1 MTSQVR
7 PNTRPTVKRAF
18 VHVPAKGGSRLLH
31 AVVAAALAGCVTVGP
46 DYVAPDPAAPPAW
59 QAEQAPG
66 MSATAEEPD
75 GLARWWAT
83 LGDPVLTRL
92 VDQAVAGNLDLKQ
105 ARARLREAR
114 ARRNQAGAD
123 RFPSLDAN
131 ASVNRVHSSEETGP
145 GATTT
150 LYAAGFDAS
159 WELDVFGGT
168 RRAVEAA
175 TAGEQAGEEDLRDVL
190 VSLLSEVALNYIE
203 LRTSQTGLAIAEQN
217 RDAQQE
223 TYDIA
228 RWRFEAGLV
237 TELDVEQA
245 RYNLEQTKAQIP
257 RLQAAISEAQN
268 RLAVLL
274 GRMPGALNSELA
286 PPLPIPV
293 APASVAVGVPADMLR
308 RRPDVRR
315 AERRL
320 AAQTAQVGVATA
332 ARYPSFSLVGT
343 IGLESLSSSNLFT
356 SGARMSSL
364 GGNALWTVFDF
375 GRLRENVNIQSA
387 LQEQALLAYESAV
400 RTAVEDTENA
410 LVAFAKEQN
419 RRSYLQAATEAAQR
433 AVTLARE
440 QYESGLLDFQTVLDA
455 QRSLLVLQ
463 DQLALSDGAVASNL
477 IQLYKALG
485 GGWTSFVPAAGEP
498 IGDPTG
504 AAQ

>member
-1 MTSQVR
+1 M
-7 PNTRPTVKRAF
+7 
-18 VHVPAKGGSRLLH
+18 
-31 AVVAAALAGCVTVGP
+31 AAAVLVGCAAVGP
-46 DYVAPDPAAPPAW
+46 DYVAPDPAAPAAW
-59 QAEQAPG
+59 RAESDPG
-66 MSATAEEPD
+66 ITATDKEPD
-75 GLARWWAT
+75 DLARWWAT
-83 LGDPVLTRL
+83 LGDPVLTQL
-92 VDQAVAGNLDLKQ
+92 VDQAVAGNLDLRQAQ
-105 ARARLREAR
+105 ARMREAR
-114 ARRNQAGAD
+114 ARRRQAGAD
-123 RFPSLDAN
+123 RFPSLTGN
-131 ASVNRVHSSEETGP
+131 ASVNRVHSSEEAGS

-150 LYAAGFDAS
+150 LYSAGFDAS
-159 WELDVFGGT
+159 WELDVFGGA
-168 RRAVEAA
+168 RRAAESA
-175 TAGEQAGEEDLRDVL
+175 TASEQASEEDLRDVL
-190 VSLLSEVALNYIE
+190 VSLLSEVALNYVE
-203 LRTSQTGLAIAEQN
+203 LRTGQTGLAIAEQN

-274 GRMPGALNSELA
+274 GGMPGALNSALE

-320 AAQTAQVGVATA
+320 AAQTAQIGVATA
-332 ARYPSFSLVGT
+332 ARYPRFSLLGT
-343 IGLESLSSSNLFT
+343 IGLEALSSANLFT
-356 SGARMSSL
+356 AGARTSSL
-364 GGNALWTVFDF
+364 GASALWTMFDF
-375 GRLRENVNIQSA
+375 GRLREEVNVQSA
-387 LQEQALLAYESAV
+387 LQEQALLAYESTV

-410 LVAFAKEQN
+410 LVGFSKEQT
-419 RRSYLQAATEAAQR
+419 RRSHLKAATEAAER
-433 AVTLARE
+433 AATLARE

-463 DQLALSDGAVASNL
+463 DQLAISDGLVTSNL

-485 GGWTSFVPAAGEP
+485 GGWTSFAVPAGEP
-498 IGDPTG
+498 SPTQAG
-504 AAQ
+504 TAR